1 MIVASRW
8 WLEERVGVSAGTPTN
23 DVLGEFHRM
32 RMPPIDERSLEKENA
47 EVQLYHF
54 T

>member
-23 DVLGEFHRM
+23 DAG
-32 RMPPIDERSLEKENA
+32 
-47 EVQLYHF
+47 VQLYHF